1 MLGFCLGI
9 LGLILGVIYSEPIK
23 RIVWKGYKE
32 RTKNEKRIYQ
42 LVESSKDII
51 YYCEIKPQFKYRY
64 LSPAIDEILRPN
76 LSKDSL
82 KNPYITFEIVHPD
95 DYHLVEKKIA
105 GKMDYNKPI
114 IVRWR
119 DVHGDYKWF
128 EEFATPIYENGEIV
142 ALHGI
147 IRNIDEK
154 MMAQK
159 ELEYKVEHDP
169 LTGIYNRAFFEKQKK
184 LYNEDLDE
192 SVGIVL
198 CDLDE
203 LKWMNDNFGHQMG
216 DKLIIQ
222 TSKLLNKFSNENSM
236 VIRIGGDEFAFLVIK
251 TNELSLQ
258 HLSEQIKKEV
268 MEYNEK
274 HPHFM
279 MKMSIGY
286 AFEASSI
293 GKMEELFTHADQ
305 KMYQD
310 KNNRKPVF
318 AR

>member
-1 MLGFCLGI
+1 M
-9 LGLILGVIYSEPIK
+9 
-23 RIVWKGYKE
+23 
-32 RTKNEKRIYQ
+32 KNK
-42 LVESSKDII
+42 
-51 YYCEIKPQFKYRY
+51 
-64 LSPAIDEILRPN
+64 
-76 LSKDSL
+76 
-82 KNPYITFEIVHPD
+82 
-95 DYHLVEKKIA
+95 
-105 GKMDYNKPI
+105 
-114 IVRWR
+114 
-119 DVHGDYKWF
+119 
-128 EEFATPIYENGEIV
+128 
-142 ALHGI
+142 
-147 IRNIDEK
+147 
-154 MMAQK
+154 
-159 ELEYKVEHDP
+159 
-169 LTGIYNRAFFEKQKK
+169 KK